1 MKVAVIGSRGLNI
14 PIPEDAI
21 PKETT
26 QLVSGAANGIDRMA
40 RAFAIEHHIQILE
53 VLPEFERF
61 GRAAPLKRNEAI
73 VDYADFVLAIWD
85 GRSRGTKYVID
96 RCRKTG
102 TPVRVL
108 LADDAGNLTN
118 MDEK

>member
-1 MKVAVIGSRGLNI
+1 MKVAVVGSRGLQI
-14 PIPEDAI
+14 PIPENAV
-21 PKETT
+21 PAGTT

-53 VLPEFERF
+53 VLPDYALF
-61 GRAAPLKRNEAI
+61 GRQAPLQRNDAI

-96 RCRKTG
+96 RCRATG

-108 LADDAGNLTN
+108 LAGADGSLTN

>member
-1 MKVAVIGSRGLNI
+1 MKVAIIGSRGLNI
-14 PIPEDAI
+14 PIPQDAI
-21 PKETT
+21 PKETD

-53 VLPEFERF
+53 VLPDYALF
-61 GRAAPLKRNEAI
+61 GRQAPLQRNDAI

-108 LADDAGNLTN
+108 LADAQGKLTN
-118 MDEK
+118 IDEK

>member
-1 MKVAVIGSRGLNI
+1 MRLRRKPWVDEAIHDF
-14 PIPEDAI
+14 DAFVF
-21 PKETT
+21 PKDAPASEAE
-26 QLVSGAANGIDRMA
+26 QGRWA
-40 RAFAIEHHIQILE
+40 E
-53 VLPEFERF
+53 VF
-61 GRAAPLKRNEAI
+61 GRQAPLQRNDAI

-108 LADDAGNLTN
+108 LADAQGKLTN
-118 MDEK
+118 IDEK

>member
-1 MKVAVIGSRGLNI
+1 MKVAVVGSRALRV
-14 PIPEDAI
+14 PIPEKAI

-26 QLVSGAANGIDRMA
+26 LLVSGAANGIDRMA
-40 RAFAIEHHIQILE
+40 RAFALEHHIRILE
-53 VLPEFERF
+53 VLPDYALF
-61 GRAAPLKRNEAI
+61 GRQAPLQRNDAI

-108 LADDAGNLTN
+108 LADEEGRLTN